1 MKPNGKTI
9 RQIADEIG
17 VSKTAIRKKLT
28 DEIRNQFA
36 ETIGNIIYISEQGEK
51 LIKSE
56 FKTLS
61 ENQVST
67 NDSAN
72 QSETVSVLVSMLQRE
87 LDIKNEQIKELNA
100 RLAESNAALVEAQQ
114 TAHAAQ
120 ALHAGTIQQR
130 LITDGTDK
138 PTFKDRLK
146 YLFKGER

>member
-56 FKTLS
+56 FKNLS

-72 QSETVSVLVSMLQRE
+72 QAETVSVLVSMLQRE

-100 RLAESNAALVEAQQ
+100 RLAESNAALVEA
-114 TAHAAQ
+114 
-120 ALHAGTIQQR
+120 
-130 LITDGTDK
+130 
-138 PTFKDRLK
+138 
-146 YLFKGER
+146 